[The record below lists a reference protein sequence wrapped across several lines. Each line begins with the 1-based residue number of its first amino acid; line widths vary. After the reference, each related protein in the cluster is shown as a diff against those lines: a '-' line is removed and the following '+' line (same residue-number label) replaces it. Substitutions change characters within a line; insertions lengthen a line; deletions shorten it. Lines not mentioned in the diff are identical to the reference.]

1 LPAAAPLST
10 TRVERGASVDDIA
23 PRANNHRVFRIQQ
36 RRHIICVYSIRATT
50 LSSSKENSM
59 TRDNRA
65 VTETGGRNA
74 DANRDPISGEP
85 GAHPVGTGVGA
96 AAAGA
101 AAGAAGGLIAGPAG
115 AAVGA
120 VIGAV
125 AGGLAGKGV
134 AESID
139 PTVEDTYWRQNY
151 AQRPYYDKNTAYEDY
166 RPAYQL
172 GWEARSK
179 YASRSFDEAE
189 PELGRDW
196 EAAKRQSQ
204 LTWDKARHAT
214 RDAWNRVEHSV
225 ADDRSGNR

>member
-1 LPAAAPLST
+1 MS
-10 TRVERGASVDDIA
+10 E
-23 PRANNHRVFRIQQ
+23 
-36 RRHIICVYSIRATT
+36 T
-50 LSSSKENSM
+50 LLISSKEKSM

-65 VTETGGRNA
+65 VTDTGGRTA

-115 AAVGA
+115 AALGA

-204 LTWDKARHAT
+204 LTWQKAKHAT